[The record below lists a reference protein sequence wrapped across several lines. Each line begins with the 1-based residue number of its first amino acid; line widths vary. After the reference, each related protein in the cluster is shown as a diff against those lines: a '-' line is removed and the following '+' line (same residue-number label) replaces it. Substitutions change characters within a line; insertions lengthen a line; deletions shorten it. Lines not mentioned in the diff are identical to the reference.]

1 MLSLFMGVIAA
12 SLIASP
18 LFFANARFLTAMN
31 ANDFKA
37 LESAG
42 DQFPKDERR
51 LYMLAGILRNAQQ
64 DIKAIVVLQDATKRY
79 PDSFDLWTL
88 WTTIPTASPSDI
100 ASAKAQLKRLDP
112 FNPDLK

>member
-1 MLSLFMGVIAA
+1 MSYVKITGTNIG
-12 SLIASP
+12 
-18 LFFANARFLTAMN
+18 NCLTG
-31 ANDFKA
+31 F
-37 LESAG
+37 G
-42 DQFPKDERR
+42 IHFPITVFNS
-51 LYMLAGILRNAQQ
+51 GNAQVSYSIENSN
-64 DIKAIVVLQDATKRY
+64 DTNFSISKSSFVIN